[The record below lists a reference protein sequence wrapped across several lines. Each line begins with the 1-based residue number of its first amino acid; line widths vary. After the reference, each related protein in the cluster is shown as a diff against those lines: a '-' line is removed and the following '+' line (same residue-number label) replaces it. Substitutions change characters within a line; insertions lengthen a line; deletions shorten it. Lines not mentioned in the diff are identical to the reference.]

1 MRDLRDKLFPLSAV
15 FLAVLVLV
23 AAISILFRMA
33 DHEEVLTGPPDLY
46 VTIDGDPFFLQ
57 EASSKWN
64 ARLGMTRSMGGEG
77 HGHEA
82 TEKDEI
88 STSADAAAFDFGEY
102 TPKSISATYAESLT
116 AEEMPAHFENGK
128 LRLED
133 GLWIY
138 TVTAEWEGENYNGKA
153 SYSLRINKSN

>member
-1 MRDLRDKLFPLSAV
+1 MRDFKEKLFPLSAV
-15 FLAVLVLV
+15 LLAFLVLGFM
-23 AAISILFRMA
+23 IRILFVKPA
-33 DHEEVLTGPPDLY
+33 EVLTGPPDLY
-46 VTIDGDPFFLQ
+46 VTIDGEPFFLQ
-57 EASSKWN
+57 ESSYEWN
-64 ARLGMTRSMGGEG
+64 ARLGMTRLMGGEG

-88 STSADAAAFDFGEY
+88 STFADAAAFDFGEY

-138 TVTAEWEGENYNGKA
+138 TVKAAWESESYNGKA
-153 SYSLRINKSN
+153 TYSLRINKSN

>member
-1 MRDLRDKLFPLSAV
+1 MRDFKEKLFPLSAV
-15 FLAVLVLV
+15 FLAVLVLGFM
-23 AAISILFRMA
+23 IRILFVKPA
-33 DHEEVLTGPPDLY
+33 EVLTGPPDLY
-46 VTIDGDPFFLQ
+46 VTIDSEPFFLQ
-57 EASSKWN
+57 ESSSEWH
-64 ARLGMTRSMGGEG
+64 AILGKVRSNGEG

-133 GLWIY
+133 GLWSY
-138 TVTAEWEGENYNGKA
+138 TVKAEWEGENYNGKA
-153 SYSLRINKSN
+153 TYSLRINKSN